1 MDTLELKNLLK
12 LRIDYI
18 NDKKFLTALQI
29 LLESKTENII
39 ILSKE
44 QKEEIEKSK
53 LEYLEENYFINN
65 SVNEEINEYLGV
77 TKSMLNRNQEILE
90 SYNLDLKNSEKDI
103 SDGKVYTQD
112 QVAEKIAQWKKR

>member
-53 LEYLEENYFINN
+53 LEYLEENYFNNN

-77 TKSMLNRNQEILE
+77 TKSILNRNQEILE